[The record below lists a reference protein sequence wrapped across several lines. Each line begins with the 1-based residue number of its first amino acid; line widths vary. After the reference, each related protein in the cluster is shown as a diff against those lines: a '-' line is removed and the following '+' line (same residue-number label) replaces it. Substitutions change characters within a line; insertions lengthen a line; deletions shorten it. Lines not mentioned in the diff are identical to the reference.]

1 MGYEAFAIPKG
12 PVFYAVEREL
22 ARRKDELA
30 NKLREIELL
39 EVNARI
45 LAAEQEAARV
55 LALPPPEPRQS
66 EPGLDEIRA
75 VVFAHLKV
83 SRTEFQS
90 NRRDRRIVDA
100 RAIAFWIA
108 RKHTSMSFPQ
118 IGRRYGRDHTTI
130 IASTR
135 RTDEHLAEYSAD
147 IAAVEALLGVA

>member
-1 MGYEAFAIPKG
+1 MGYEAFVVPKG
-12 PVFYAVEREL
+12 PVFHAVEREL

-39 EVNARI
+39 EANARI

-75 VVFAHLKV
+75 VVCTHLKV

-90 NRRDRRIVDA
+90 NRHDRRIVDA
-100 RAIAFWIA
+100 RAIAFWVA

-118 IGRRYGRDHTTI
+118 IGRGYGRDHTTI
-130 IASTR
+130 IASIR
-135 RTDEHLAEYSAD
+135 RVEAHLAEYADD
-147 IAAVEALLGVA
+147 IAAVEAALGVQ